1 MRKCQG
7 NPHFPESVKTLVFVN
22 FSGFLKN
29 LVKNPAYFDDFLP

>member
-29 LVKNPAYFDDFLP
+29 LVKKSGIF